1 MKRSVMAVNISWNP
15 HHWQRPYTDPRAGH
29 SYARKYPGH
38 ESVNFHFNKPG
49 IDTETYVYGF
59 SQWRH
64 YPKDFSN
71 GGYVLFYTKN
81 LDTNES
87 QIVGVYGDVEILN
100 PPHQFHYDKF
110 ENNTLQCN
118 MRAAKELSLLLPL
131 PLDAKKYSSGRMV
144 GQIGFTYYAE
154 ATAQKVVSDEYG
166 LLEQAGG
173 FPGTSYAVLNRIYER
188 LTGSPFSKKVG
199 SHTEQRDLDERD
211 ELEELESQRDMSKLL
226 NDLRNVKPTDSEKV
240 EVHGK
245 VYKRDNKTIAQLKIV
260 RGHKCQICGQSI
272 KKKDGSLYI
281 EAAHIT
287 PKKHKGTEL
296 PSNIILLCPNHHKEF
311 DLGKKEILKRN
322 DEVVVVMLNEKEYS
336 IDLRL

>member
-49 IDTETYVYGF
+49 IDTETNVYGF
-59 SQWRH
+59 SQWQH

-71 GGYVLFYTKN
+71 SGYVFFYTKN

-100 PPHQFHYDKF
+100 PQQQFHYDKF
-110 ENNTLQCN
+110 ENDTLQCN
-118 MRAAKELSLLLPL
+118 MKAARALSLLLPL

-144 GQIGFTYYAE
+144 GQIGFTYYDE
-154 ATAQKVVSDEYG
+154 STVQRVVSDEYS
-166 LLEQAGG
+166 LLEQVGG

-188 LTGSPFSKKVG
+188 LTGSPLSKKVD
-199 SHTEQRDLDERD
+199 SYAEQSDLDEQH
-211 ELEELESQRDMSKLL
+211 ELEESESSQDMSKLL
-226 NDLRNVKPTDSEKV
+226 NDLRNVKSTDSEQV

-260 RGHKCQICGQSI
+260 RGHRCQICGQSI

-287 PKKHKGTEL
+287 PKRHKGTEL

-311 DLGKKEILKRN
+311 DLGKKEIIERDDKM
-322 DEVVVVMLNEKEYS
+322 VVVMLNEKEYS

>member
-49 IDTETYVYGF
+49 IDTETTVYGF
-59 SQWRH
+59 SQWQH
-64 YPKDFSN
+64 YPKNFSN
-71 GGYVLFYTKN
+71 CGYVLFYTKN
-81 LDTNES
+81 LDTNEA
-87 QIVGVYGDVEILN
+87 QIVGIYGDVVILN
-100 PPHQFHYDKF
+100 PQQEFHYHGF

-118 MRAAKELSLLLPL
+118 MKAAKALSLLLPQ

-144 GQIGFTYYAE
+144 GQIGFTYYDQ
-154 ATAQKVVSDEYG
+154 ATAQKIVSDEYS
-166 LLEQAGG
+166 LLENAGG
-173 FPGTSYAVLNRIYER
+173 FPATSYAVLNRIYEQ
-188 LTGSPFSKKVG
+188 LTGSPLSKQADIE
-199 SHTEQRDLDERD
+199 SEQNDIEEQN
-211 ELEELESQRDMSKLL
+211 ELEKAEAKRYITKLL
-226 NDLRNVKPTDSEKV
+226 DDLRNVEATDPEQV

-245 VYKRDNKTIAQLKIV
+245 VYKRVNRTIAQLKIV
-260 RGHKCQICGQSI
+260 RGHKCQICGHSI
-272 KKKDGSLYI
+272 KKKDGSLYV

-311 DLGKKEILKRN
+311 DLGKKEIIKRTA
-322 DEVVVVMLNEKEYS
+322 EVLVVKVNEKEYS
-336 IDLRL
+336 IDLSL